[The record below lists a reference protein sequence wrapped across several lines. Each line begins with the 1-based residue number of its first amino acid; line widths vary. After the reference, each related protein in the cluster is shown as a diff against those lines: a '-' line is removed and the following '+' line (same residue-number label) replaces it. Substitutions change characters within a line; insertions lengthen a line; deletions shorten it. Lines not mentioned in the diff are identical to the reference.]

1 MRKKRRL
8 NCYPSSDV
16 PRFCVTLQ
24 IAVQHDQKNN
34 NQLKQDRKP
43 INLSKTFLNCLRH
56 FESNSFTSGP
66 PRNLWC
72 DYCCDDYTLY
82 HLYFPRLRPWPWT
95 DNEPFGT
102 RRFNE
107 DVICDISITR
117 GCPLITR
124 VFHIP
129 SRARRESVVVNL
141 LTKPSIAII
150 FCEVVQCSI

>member
-1 MRKKRRL
+1 MRKNRTL
-8 NCYPSSDV
+8 DCYPSSDV
-16 PRFCVTLQ
+16 PRFCVTWKKLLF
-24 IAVQHDQKNN
+24 NTT
-34 NQLKQDRKP
+34 KQRK
-43 INLSKTFLNCLRH
+43 FLNCLRH
-56 FESNSFTSGP
+56 FESNSFTSRTQ
-66 PRNLWC
+66 RNLWC

-124 VFHIP
+124 VFHFP
-129 SRARRESVVVNL
+129 SRAHRESVVVNL
-141 LTKPSIAII
+141 LTKPLMAII
-150 FCEVVQCSI
+150 FCEGVQCSI